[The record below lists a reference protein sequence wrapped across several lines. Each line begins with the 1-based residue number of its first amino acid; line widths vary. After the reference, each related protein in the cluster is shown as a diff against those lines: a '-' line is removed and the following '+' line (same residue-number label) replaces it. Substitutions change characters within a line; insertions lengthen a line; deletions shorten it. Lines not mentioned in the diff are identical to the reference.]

1 MPDKLRLHVEK
12 FLLALGSL
20 LREARISRK
29 KTQEQLA
36 REAQI
41 DRSYV
46 SMIERG
52 LANPRIHIPI
62 RMADALGVSASSIF
76 RQAELQ
82 ATGAATRGPASGPS
96 RTAKTGSR
104 PDSKV

>member
-1 MPDKLRLHVEK
+1 MPDTLSLHVDK

-20 LREARISRK
+20 LRDARISRK

-52 LANPRIHIPI
+52 LADPRIDIPI

-76 RQAELQ
+76 REAELQ
-82 ATGAATRGPASGPS
+82 ATEAAGRASPAGKRRCQSGQE
-96 RTAKTGSR
+96 RR
-104 PDSKV
+104 PAR

>member
-1 MPDKLRLHVEK
+1 MPDTLSLHVEK

-20 LREARISRK
+20 LRDARISAK

-36 REAQI
+36 LEAQVH
-41 DRSYV
+41 RSYI

-52 LANPRIHIPI
+52 LADPRIDITI
-62 RMADALGVSASSIF
+62 RMADALGVRPLSIF

-82 ATGAATRGPASGPS
+82 ATEVAGRAARRPASAPS
-96 RTAKTGSR
+96 RTAKTGSPAR
-104 PDSKV
+104 